1 MSRILHAKP
10 VVALNRSGGV
20 YSCALLGMCLLIVGC
35 RGIPITSSSSDQG
48 NKSQL
53 PLTSVTAFMDAH
65 GLKYVAET
73 NAVMTGFELSGRML
87 MCQIS
92 AEDGHTIVIRA
103 CVATRLPRRKIEK
116 LLNHFTNIRDASSN
130 LAWERDNDLV
140 GTTMCCPP
148 DEIGQV
154 LAELLRSSQKL
165 VRKIIKLERQF
176 RDPNPGRLGP
186 ATLRPVP
193 AKEPSCLRFP
203 ASNPALV

>member
-1 MSRILHAKP
+1 MPTILHAKP
-10 VVALNRSGGV
+10 VVALNRSGGA

-65 GLKYVAET
+65 ELKYVAGT
-73 NAVMTGFELSGRML
+73 NAVMAGFEFSGRML
-87 MCQIS
+87 MCQITS
-92 AEDGHTIVIRA
+92 EAADTIIIRA

-116 LLNHFTNIRDASSN
+116 LLNHFTDNRDAASN
-130 LAWERDNDLV
+130 LVWERENDLV
-140 GTTMCCPP
+140 GTTICCPP
-148 DEIGQV
+148 DDIGQV

-193 AKEPSCLRFP
+193 AKEPPCPRFP